1 MQIEEKPTVKPSK
14 PAPKQPPMW
23 NVMLHNDSVNTFE
36 YVIQTLITVTRLEP
50 MAAMDKTVEAHA
62 KGMTV
67 VATCLKE
74 HAEFKRDQL
83 HSKRLTATIVEAP
96 S

>member
-1 MQIEEKPTVKPSK
+1 MQTQDSPTVKPSK
-14 PAPKQPPMW
+14 PEPKHPPMW

-50 MAAMDKTVEAHA
+50 ISAMDRAMEAHT

-83 HSKRLTATIVEAP
+83 QSKRLTATISEAP
-96 S
+96 K

>member
-1 MQIEEKPTVKPSK
+1 MQTEQTPTVKPSK
-14 PAPKQPPMW
+14 PEPKQPPMW
-23 NVMLHNDSVNTFE
+23 NVVLHNDSVNTFE

-50 MAAMDKTVEAHA
+50 IAAMDRTMECHA

-83 HSKRLTATIVEAP
+83 QSKRLTATIVEAP
-96 S
+96 

>member
-1 MQIEEKPTVKPSK
+1 MQTEEKPTVKPSK
-14 PAPKQPPMW
+14 PAPKQSPMW
-23 NVMLHNDSVNTFE
+23 NVVLHNDSVNSFE
-36 YVIQTLITVTRLEP
+36 YVIQTLITVTRLDP
-50 MAAMDKTVEAHA
+50 VAAMDRTVEAHT

-83 HSKRLTATIVEAP
+83 QSKRLTASIVEAP
-96 S
+96 A